1 MGALL
6 LPYAF
11 VLNPLL
17 ILQDDTAAWFQ
28 IALSIGTAFIGI
40 VAWSTFIQ
48 NYLFKRY
55 GWIER
60 ILDVLS
66 AFYLINNIWWSDII
80 CFRYFVF
87 NNILSYRI
95 CYKYQCHDT

>member
-48 NYLFKRY
+48 NYLFTRY
-55 GWIER
+55 GWSER
-60 ILDVLS
+60 ILAVLS
-66 AFYLINNIWWSDII
+66 EFALLINIWWSELIGFVLFTYNYFLTLWI
-80 CFRYFVF
+80 CNHY
-87 NNILSYRI
+87 
-95 CYKYQCHDT
+95 